1 MTTAEEMVF
10 PGLPAA
16 AEADSVSECPVATM
30 EKDDMPQQNDNC
42 NCCVDPTIAKAMDQA
57 FANNHNESLTTRS
70 FISEHSKL
78 GFMNE
83 RQLISAKA
91 AGQLDRDSLAKSRLD
106 VASVHGPAAG
116 A

>member
-1 MTTAEEMVF
+1 MTTPSEFVF
-10 PGLPAA
+10 PGLPDDEAVPVPESSSCG
-16 AEADSVSECPVATM
+16 EADMAG
-30 EKDDMPQQNDNC
+30 QNCDN
-42 NCCVDPTIAKAMDQA
+42 CVDPTIAKAMDQA
-57 FANNHNESLTTRS
+57 FANNHSDSLTTRS

-106 VASVHGPAAG
+106 VASVSGPAG
-116 A
+116 T

>member
-1 MTTAEEMVF
+1 VTDAQDFVF

-16 AEADSVSECPVATM
+16 DEGKSVPTVSSDQESEGALVSK
-30 EKDDMPQQNDNC
+30 ENC
-42 NCCVDPTIAKAMDQA
+42 DCCVDPTIAKAMDQA
-57 FANNHNESLTTRS
+57 FANNHSESLTTRS

-106 VASVHGPAAG
+106 VASVSGPAG
-116 A
+116 S

>member
-1 MTTAEEMVF
+1 MTDAQELVF
-10 PGLPAA
+10 PGLPASD
-16 AEADSVSECPVATM
+16 EVTPDLCPPL
-30 EKDDMPQQNDNC
+30 EKGKGEDMAGANC
-42 NCCVDPTIAKAMDQA
+42 ENCVDPTIAKAMDQA
-57 FANNHNESLTTRS
+57 FANNHSESLTTRS

-106 VASVHGPAAG
+106 VGSVSGPHPAA
-116 A
+116 

>member
-1 MTTAEEMVF
+1 VTTPSEFVF
-10 PGLPAA
+10 PGLPAD
-16 AEADSVSECPVATM
+16 EVVPVPESSSDKEC
-30 EKDDMPQQNDNC
+30 DDMAGTNC
-42 NCCVDPTIAKAMDQA
+42 ENCVDPTIAKAMDQA
-57 FANNHNESLTTRS
+57 FANNHSDSLTTRS

-106 VASVHGPAAG
+106 VASVNGPPG
-116 A
+116 T

>member
-1 MTTAEEMVF
+1 MA
-10 PGLPAA
+10 G
-16 AEADSVSECPVATM
+16 
-30 EKDDMPQQNDNC
+30 QNCDN
-42 NCCVDPTIAKAMDQA
+42 CVDPTIAKAMDQA
-57 FANNHNESLTTRS
+57 FANNHSDSLTTRS

-106 VASVHGPAAG
+106 VASVSGPAG
-116 A
+116 T